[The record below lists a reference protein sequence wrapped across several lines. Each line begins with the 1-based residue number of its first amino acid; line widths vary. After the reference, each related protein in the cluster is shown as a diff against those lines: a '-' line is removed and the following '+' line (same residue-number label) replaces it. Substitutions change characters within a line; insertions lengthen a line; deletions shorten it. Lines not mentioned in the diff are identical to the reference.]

1 MTSRRLVL
9 LLALAACGDRTPIP
23 AEDRL
28 LRITVDSDE
37 VVLGRAFSLEAVRVW
52 GKQDPPEPW
61 SDASL
66 APLAVRD
73 EAVSR
78 REDESRVEET
88 RRYKAYAFSLE
99 DVTVGG
105 NTLNVKRALDPNAPG
120 PAELPAPLE
129 RGFPWAWLGLAALA
143 VGVFLYRRTTVTV
156 QPAPPPPPPT
166 SERGPDAIA
175 LERIARLRAAGL
187 DVQPFYVEATAL
199 LREYIGARYDI
210 PALKMTT
217 EEVVGAAPAPLKTL
231 QHCDLVK
238 FARGAPEL
246 DKTLDEVERFVRDT
260 A

>member
-1 MTSRRLVL
+1 MTWRRLVL
-9 LLALAACGDRTPIP
+9 LLSLAACGDRTPIP

-37 VVLGRAFSLEAVRVW
+37 VVLGKAFALEAVRVW
-52 GKQDPPEPW
+52 GKQDPPELW

-73 EAVSR
+73 EEVSR

-105 NTLNVKRALDPNAPG
+105 NTLHVKRALDPNAPG
-120 PAELPAPLE
+120 SVELPAPLE

-143 VGVFLYRRTTVTV
+143 VGVFVYRRPSVTGK
-156 QPAPPPPPPT
+156 PAPPPPSPT
-166 SERGPDAIA
+166 SALGPDVRA
-175 LERIARLRAAGL
+175 LERIARLREADL
-187 DVQPFYVEATAL
+187 DVQPFYVEATGL
-199 LREYIGARYDI
+199 LREYLGARYDI

-217 EEVVGAAPAPLKTL
+217 EEIVGAAPAPLETL
-231 QHCDLVK
+231 RHCDLVK
-238 FARGAPEL
+238 FARGAPERDAML
-246 DKTLDEVERFVRDT
+246 GEVERFVRET